1 VDYFVFD
8 FENPLDFTLILK
20 IIISMKFCSNCGTEL
35 LSAANF
41 CPSCGAKVNAS
52 NTEGV
57 VDNSSSIK
65 SNGKQVNSNTG
76 FTKNQKLVMITAVIL
91 FVIVIIG
98 IIGVKI
104 GSNHDGAETP
114 TADSGQATTYVDES
128 GAVVPMDSSM
138 GSIND
143 QNNSAEEAAVT
154 QRNMAIRNNWE
165 DYILV
170 TRSSFN
176 YSELGGISNLSIIVT
191 NKTEYVLDRVYVDVD
206 IKTVNGYTYKT
217 EHLMFEDIK
226 PYSRAEQYVKPTD
239 RGKTVEYR
247 ITNVYSDQLNF
258 KWDEGDNTGNGSLN
272 DPWKYND

>member
-1 VDYFVFD
+1 VFD

-20 IIISMKFCSNCGTEL
+20 IIISMKYCSNCGTEL
-35 LSAANF
+35 LNTANF

-57 VDNSSSIK
+57 ADNSSSTQ
-65 SNGKQVNSNTG
+65 SNDKKVTSNTG

-91 FVIVIIG
+91 FVIVIFG

-104 GSNHDGAETP
+104 GSNHDGAFTP
-114 TADSGQATTYVDES
+114 TEDSGLATTYIDES
-128 GAVVPMDSSM
+128 GAVVPIDSGMASA
-138 GSIND
+138 ND
-143 QNNSAEEAAVT
+143 QYNSAEEAAVT
-154 QRNMAIRNNWE
+154 QRNMDIRNNWE

-176 YSELGGISNLSIIVT
+176 YSELGGISNLSMIVT

-217 EHLMFEDIK
+217 EHLMFENIK
-226 PYSRAEQYVKPTD
+226 PYSRMEQYVKPTD

-247 ITNVYSDQLNF
+247 ITNVYSDELNF

-272 DPWKYND
+272 DPWKTND